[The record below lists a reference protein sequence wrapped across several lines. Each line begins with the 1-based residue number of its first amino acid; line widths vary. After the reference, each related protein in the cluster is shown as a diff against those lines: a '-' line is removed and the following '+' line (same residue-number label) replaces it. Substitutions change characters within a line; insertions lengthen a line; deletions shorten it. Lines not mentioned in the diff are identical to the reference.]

1 MIRSHQRRLFH
12 LRKLS
17 KIKRKIYHPLIH
29 KIHKE
34 HKISKRT
41 LFYVKEYG
49 KHSNVPKTIIKESI
63 KILILASII
72 SLFGGIAIEKIKSIF
87 ISIIPFVILLPVLND
102 IVGDFGTIISSKFS
116 TMLHEGKVKSR
127 WWKQPEIL
135 KLYYQMVIIAGIGAI
150 IASVLSLGISSFSSG
165 FSVAVSY
172 KIFLITVIDVLFL
185 VTLIFIV
192 SIISGIYIYKKKE
205 DPNNFLIPIS
215 TSIADFANMVVLS
228 ILIILFF

>member
-1 MIRSHQRRLFH
+1 MTLPHQRRLFH

-17 KIKRKIYHPLIH
+17 KIKRKTYHPLIH

-34 HKISKRT
+34 HKISKKT

-63 KILILASII
+63 KILILASVI
-72 SLFGGIAIEKIKSIF
+72 SLFGGIAIEKIKNIF
-87 ISIIPFVILLPVLND
+87 ISIIPFIILLPVLND
-102 IVGDFGTIISSKFS
+102 VVGDFGTVISSKFS
-116 TMLHEGKVKSR
+116 TMLHEGKVKSK

-135 KLYYQMVIIAGIGAI
+135 KLYYQVIIIGGICAI
-150 IASVLSLGISSFSSG
+150 IASLLSLVISSFSG
-165 FSVAVSY
+165 AFSFVVSY
-172 KIFLITVIDVLFL
+172 KILLICFIDVLFL
-185 VTLIFIV
+185 VTLIFV
-192 SIISGIYIYKKKE
+192 TSIISGIYVYKKKE

-215 TSIADFANMVVLS
+215 TSVADFANMVVLS

>member
-1 MIRSHQRRLFH
+1 MSLIHKRRLFH

-17 KIKRKIYHPLIH
+17 KIKRKRYHPLIH

-49 KHSNVPKTIIKESI
+49 KHSNVPKTIIRESI
-63 KILILASII
+63 RILILASII
-72 SLFGGIAIEKIKSIF
+72 SLFGGFAIEKIKSVF

-102 IVGDFGTIISSKFS
+102 LVGDFGTIISSKFS
-116 TMLHEGKVKSR
+116 TMLHEGKVKNR
-127 WWKQPEIL
+127 WWRQPEIL

-150 IASVLSLGISSFSSG
+150 IASLLSLGISSFYGG
-165 FSVAVSY
+165 FSAENSY
-172 KIFLITVIDVLFL
+172 KIFLICFIDVLFL
-185 VTLIFIV
+185 VNLIFFV
-192 SIISGIYIYKKKE
+192 SIISGIYIYRKKE

-215 TSIADFANMVVLS
+215 TSVADFANMVVLS
-228 ILIILFF
+228 LLIVLFF